1 MSCKPRCYNIKISNV
16 AYFQFILAARVLMSP
31 LILRGFFSNRLSFP
45 VSLGRLT
52 QRRGF
57 IFQPH
62 SQGLSSSLLLDGRD
76 TLRTSLLCI
85 QCVQVKREHVQCTG
99 NFFPLSFGLLCS
111 EQFLSFLSAA
121 MAYRGDL
128 MACEVDFYGAKN
140 GVIPIVFFKNSH
152 VVGRTSMNYTAGRTE
167 LFPYIAMGYQGIRVL
182 AKVPNL

>member
-1 MSCKPRCYNIKISNV
+1 MSIFS
-16 AYFQFILAARVLMSP
+16 VLE
-31 LILRGFFSNRLSFP
+31 I
-45 VSLGRLT
+45 
-52 QRRGF
+52 
-57 IFQPH
+57 
-62 SQGLSSSLLLDGRD
+62 
-76 TLRTSLLCI
+76 
-85 QCVQVKREHVQCTG
+85 
-99 NFFPLSFGLLCS
+99 FFPLPFGPLCS
-111 EQFLSFLSAA
+111 KQFLSFLSDA